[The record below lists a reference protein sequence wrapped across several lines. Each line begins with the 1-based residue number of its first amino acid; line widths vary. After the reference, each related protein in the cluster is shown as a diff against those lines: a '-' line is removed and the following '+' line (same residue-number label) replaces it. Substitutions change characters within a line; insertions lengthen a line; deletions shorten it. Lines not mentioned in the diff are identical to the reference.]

1 MTTDKQASSSIEV
14 FREWQRCIATNDQEG
29 TARVVDMD
37 GYTEICLGLTDWTT
51 GYAVAFANYYRNMIA
66 PWSDMTFREEDI
78 TESADGVTVRLRVEA
93 IHSHDF
99 LGIPATGRR
108 ITWDHVSIVKVKDGR
123 VTGQWAQPDLWGI
136 YRQLTSGQPIE

>member
-99 LGIPATGRR
+99 LGVPARPPHHLGPRQ
-108 ITWDHVSIVKVKDGR
+108 HSQ
-123 VTGQWAQPDLWGI
+123 GQGWPRHRPVGPAGPLGDLPAAHQRTAG
-136 YRQLTSGQPIE
+136 